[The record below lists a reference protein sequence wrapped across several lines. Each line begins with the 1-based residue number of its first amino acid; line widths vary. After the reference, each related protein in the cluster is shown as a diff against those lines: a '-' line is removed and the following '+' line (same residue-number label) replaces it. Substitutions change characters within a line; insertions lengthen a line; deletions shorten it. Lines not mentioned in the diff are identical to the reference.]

1 MVTETSIIP
10 RYFFKMKRKMK
21 KIFLI
26 MFVSNALISCGGG
39 GGGQSINSLDFT
51 NATMAI
57 PTLENGEKV
66 EETVAVN
73 QQNQYSINS
82 VSNSSTNNSVFIF
95 HKLTNSFNQ
104 FKLIVPYSLNAV
116 ESINCNYGG
125 SATVNI
131 DGNMGDES
139 VVAIVAYADCAL
151 IEGMT
156 ISGTIHT
163 SLSDYNSGDYDKGEY
178 TYITNVDLVI
188 NDPSLGATSAT
199 ILAGTRQE
207 VSYLERS
214 LFGFTIDMKITSG
227 QIINGVRVG
236 MENANVQSKLS
247 FSSYEMFYRSGR
259 FYISDLT
266 AYADYDESYD
276 MSLTPFIF
284 DIDTG
289 EILSGEAHFLMAN
302 GGKTKI
308 VGTGGEPITYVD
320 SDGDGIY
327 ELIEN

>member
-1 MVTETSIIP
+1 
-10 RYFFKMKRKMK
+10 MK

-39 GGGQSINSLDFT
+39 GGGGGQSTAGGSSQPSMNLLDFT
-51 NATMAI
+51 SATMAL

-82 VSNSSTNNSVFIF
+82 VSNTSTTNSIFIF
-95 HKLTNSFNQ
+95 HKLTSSFNSLKQ
-104 FKLIVPYSLNAV
+104 LDPYALNAV
-116 ESINCNYGG
+116 QSVSCDYGG
-125 SATVNI
+125 SAIVNL
-131 DGNMGDES
+131 DGNWSDENLN
-139 VVAIVAYADCAL
+139 AIVAYVDCVA
-151 IEGMT
+151 IEGIT
-156 ISGTIHT
+156 ISGTLDM
-163 SLSDYNSGDYDKGEY
+163 SLSDFNYSDDDYDKGVY
-178 TYITNVDLVI
+178 TYLTNIDLVVD
-188 NDPSLGATSAT
+188 DPSLGATTAT
-199 ILAGTRQE
+199 MLAGTRQE

-214 LFGFTIDMKITSG
+214 LFGFTIDMKITSRQVIDG
-227 QIINGVRVG
+227 LRVG
-236 MENANVQSKLS
+236 MENVNVQSKFS
-247 FSSYEMFYRSGR
+247 IFSSYEMFYRSGR

-266 AYADYDESYD
+266 AYVDYDESYD

-284 DIDTG
+284 DIDSG